1 MRFFNKAGL
10 ISLGLL
16 ASTTIYAADAVLED
30 EASRFSYSL
39 GVQIGGDLKTLKG
52 LDFEIFVSGFKD
64 GMTGA
69 QAKIGEAERM
79 QVIQSYQMKAM
90 QQLSQE
96 NLEAGSAFLAENK
109 GKPGVQTTASGLQY
123 KVVKAGTGAKPSASD
138 TVSVHYRGT
147 LINGEEFDSSF
158 SRGQPATFPVG
169 GVIKGWTEALQMM
182 KVGAKWQLFIPANL
196 AYGPRG
202 PSPKI
207 GPNSTLIFDVELLEV
222 VK

>member
-16 ASTTIYAADAVLED
+16 ASTTIYAADAALED

-39 GVQIGGDLKTLKG
+39 GVQIGSDLKTLKG

-69 QAKIGEAERM
+69 QAKINEAERM

-109 GKPGVQTTASGLQY
+109 SKPGVKSTASGLQY
-123 KVVKAGTGAKPSASD
+123 KVVKAGTGATPSASD

-207 GPNSTLIFDVELLEV
+207 GPNSTLIFDVELLDV